1 MIKRYVLSSLALLS
15 LAGAQAESM
24 DGHTAQHSGMHDNNP
39 PRVASQLT
47 PTEPGQTAFATIQ
60 EIVVLLETD
69 PDTDWSQVNI
79 EALRQ
84 HLIDMDNVTLRA
96 QVSATEITGGV
107 RYTITSEDP
116 VVAAGIERMVT
127 NHWRSVVDTA
137 AEKIEVNAID
147 GGVTLS
153 LTTSTGEQLDR
164 LKALGFIGW
173 LTSNM
178 HHQAHH
184 LASAMGQNPH

>member
-1 MIKRYVLSSLALLS
+1 MIKRYVLSGLAALAL
-15 LAGAQAESM
+15 AGVQAESM
-24 DGHTAQHSGMHDNNP
+24 DGHTAPHSGMHGNIP
-39 PRVASQLT
+39 PPVTSQLI
-47 PTEPGQTAFATIQ
+47 PTESGQTAFATIQ

-96 QVSATEITGGV
+96 LVSATDITGGV
-107 RYTITSEDP
+107 RYIITSEDP

-127 NHWRSVVDTA
+127 SHWHSVADTA
-137 AEKIEVNAID
+137 TEQIEVATID
-147 GGVTLS
+147 SGVMLS
-153 LTTSTGEQLDR
+153 LTTTSSQQLDR

-184 LASAMGQNPH
+184 LALAMGQNPH